1 MTILIPTKLL
11 EDVSDREFDIGQRV
25 RGTTLA
31 KFADAANQQCFRE
44 SLWSYN
50 ISFLRDYDRTE
61 LAEGAGDPSMN
72 FTSVTNVGGTAT
84 INENGLPGIAQN
96 HKIALPSKS
105 EAAESIGFILTYI
118 APGSL
123 YASYIVGGQALIA
136 AATANASYIKLRLN
150 KRTNASTFTV
160 VDPPSSSSE
169 SWAVEINAADSTL
182 PSNGVL
188 NETDVYVNVVNG
200 NSISREINHNARG
213 RSFRVLRT
221 AGTVD
226 LGDSDSTIP
235 RRMHYNQS
243 AGASGHFSIEIE
255 YYAAMPIEL
264 FVFEVPKIAT

>member
-1 MTILIPTKLL
+1 MTILIPTRLL
-11 EDVSDREFDIGQRV
+11 DDVSDREFDIGQRV

-50 ISFLRDYDRTE
+50 ISFLRDYDRTQVS
-61 LAEGAGDPSMN
+61 EGAGDPSLN
-72 FTSVTNVGGTAT
+72 FISLTISGTSTTA
-84 INENGLPGIAQN
+84 NENGLPLTAQN
-96 HKIALPSKS
+96 YKIDLPDKS

-118 APGSL
+118 APGSP
-123 YASYIVGGQALIA
+123 YSSYITGGQAIYTP
-136 AATANASYIKLRLN
+136 ATANPSSIKLRLN
-150 KRTNASTFTV
+150 KKTGTSSFTV
-160 VDPPSSSSE
+160 VDPPSTSNE

-182 PSNGVL
+182 PSNGML
-188 NETDVYVNVVNG
+188 NETDVYANVVSG
-200 NSISREINHNARG
+200 NSISREINHNFRG
-213 RSFRVLRT
+213 RAFRVLRT

-235 RRMHYNQS
+235 RVMHYNQS
-243 AGASGHFSIEIE
+243 AGASGSFSIEIE